1 MLFDDVCFYC
11 EDGEVTEDEEIQRLK
26 EEFGI
31 VRPIFAISKQTNPV
45 KTRCAKS
52 EKNMTSEFFYVLVS
66 FILLSQTIK
75 VVWIQTLRL
84 NFFDL
89 KANDLNV
96 VCSSHF

>member
-52 EKNMTSEFFYVLVS
+52 EKKT
-66 FILLSQTIK
+66 
-75 VVWIQTLRL
+75 
-84 NFFDL
+84 
-89 KANDLNV
+89 
-96 VCSSHF
+96 